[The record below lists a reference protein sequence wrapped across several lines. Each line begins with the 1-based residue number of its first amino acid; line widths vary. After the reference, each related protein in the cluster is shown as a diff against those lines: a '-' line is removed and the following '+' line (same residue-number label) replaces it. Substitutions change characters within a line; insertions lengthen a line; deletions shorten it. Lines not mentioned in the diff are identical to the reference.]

1 MQSASIAVNARLA
14 GFYSASG
21 RLLCRDALG
30 AAEVRR
36 AYLNE
41 RFLRDR
47 VAVQR
52 KRDGQTASA
61 PIVVEVAEGLEHE
74 VRGLASEER
83 EGLNRGTGKPSIL
96 QCKTERGGGASGPPP
111 PPCRRGGPVAQARP
125 DATAAR
131 ADVPSGLPAEG
142 PAAEVPVSQAGP
154 KVGAK
159 MPLA

>member
-1 MQSASIAVNARLA
+1 MAMNARLA

-52 KRDGQTASA
+52 KRGGQTASA
-61 PIVVEVAEGLEHE
+61 PIVVGSR
-74 VRGLASEER
+74 RGFRTRSAGPRIWR
-83 EGLNRGTGKPSIL
+83 EGRVYRATGKLSIL
-96 QCKTERGGGASGPPP
+96 QCKTERGGGASAPPRLP
-111 PPCRRGGPVAQARP
+111 EETIV
-125 DATAAR
+125 
-131 ADVPSGLPAEG
+131 SG
-142 PAAEVPVSQAGP
+142 
-154 KVGAK
+154 
-159 MPLA
+159 